1 MSEKEALHKET
12 EVKGS
17 VQRTCTEIAPL
28 ILLYV
33 CDELSA
39 EERAA
44 VDAHEIIC
52 ANCAMALGR
61 EKKLQQ
67 IIGETEQAADEL
79 DPTGMLLWQCR
90 SQLAERLD
98 DLNAAKGSRWRT
110 LPAEWREFRPLARF
124 SQLFVAH
131 PALCTAA
138 LVFAGA
144 SLGSY
149 MPQLIPQLLSRHN
162 AADAQPVMTVSGAMP
177 RLTEQE
183 LANMGVAGINFAPSP
198 GGIGPG
204 TVELRLTA
212 EKPMVIEGS
221 LDDSE
226 VRRVLTY
233 VVAHS
238 QRFDEGV
245 RLDSLDALRTHTSDG
260 QVRQVLCT
268 AARKDRNPA
277 VRLRALEA
285 LRDGTIDAAVR
296 DTLLE
301 ALVNDNNPGVR
312 VEAIS
317 SLVNSLPK
325 SGGESMDPNAE
336 HVMRVL
342 QNLTR
347 KDPNRYIRMQSAA
360 ALRQLGPR
368 ELH

>member
-1 MSEKEALHKET
+1 MSEKELFG
-12 EVKGS
+12 VKDEGRRGGS
-17 VQRTCTEIAPL
+17 WTCTDIAPL

-44 VDAHEIIC
+44 VQAHEIHC
-52 ANCAMALGR
+52 PNCAAALAR
-61 EKKLQQ
+61 EHKLHQL
-67 IIGETEQAADEL
+67 IGESSQAADEL
-79 DPTGMLLWQCR
+79 DPAGVLLSQCR
-90 SQLAERLD
+90 SQLAESLD
-98 DLNAAKGSRWRT
+98 DLDISIGSRWRRF
-110 LPAEWREFRPLARF
+110 PAALRDTHIFAGLSRI
-124 SQLFVAH
+124 FVAH
-131 PALCTAA
+131 PAVCTAL

-144 SLGSY
+144 GLGAYLPRVVPAHTSG
-149 MPQLIPQLLSRHN
+149 N
-162 AADAQPVMTVSGAMP
+162 ARPVMTVSSVP
-177 RLTEQE
+177 RLSEQE

-198 GGIGPG
+198 AGMGPG
-204 TVELRLTA
+204 TVELRLTS

-233 VVAHS
+233 VVANS

-245 RLDSLDALRTHTSDG
+245 RLDSLDALRAHTSDG

-285 LRDGTIDAAVR
+285 LRDGTIDENVR
-296 DTLLE
+296 ETLLE

-317 SLVNSLPK
+317 SLVNSLQK
-325 SGGESMDPNAE
+325 SGEAPMDPNAE

-342 QNLTR
+342 KNLTR
-347 KDPNRYIRMQSAA
+347 KDPNNYIRMQSAA

>member
-1 MSEKEALHKET
+1 MSEKETLRKEM

-17 VQRTCTEIAPL
+17 VTRTCTEIAPL

-44 VDAHEIIC
+44 VEAHELIC
-52 ANCAMALGR
+52 ANCAAALGR

-98 DLNAAKGSRWRT
+98 DLDAAKESRWRA
-110 LPAEWREFRPLARF
+110 LPAAWRGFRPLARF

-144 SLGSY
+144 SLGTY
-149 MPQLIPQLLSRHN
+149 MPQLRQLVSRQN
-162 AADAQPVMTVSGAMP
+162 ADARPVMTVSGATP

-226 VRRVLTY
+226 VRRLLTY
-233 VVAHS
+233 VVAHG

-285 LRDGTIDAAVR
+285 LRDGTIDATVR

-325 SGGESMDPNAE
+325 PGEESTEPNAE

>member
-1 MSEKEALHKET
+1 VSERELFDKPMEA
-12 EVKGS
+12 KGGD
-17 VQRTCTEIAPL
+17 RWTCTEVAPL
-28 ILLYV
+28 LVLYV

-39 EERAA
+39 DERAA
-44 VDAHEIIC
+44 VRAHELVC
-52 ANCAMALGR
+52 SNCSAALAR
-61 EKKLQQ
+61 EQKLQG
-67 IIGETEQAADEL
+67 IIGASRPAAEEF
-79 DPTGMLLWQCR
+79 DPAGVLLSQCR
-90 SQLAERLD
+90 SELAESLD
-98 DLNAAKGSRWRT
+98 DLDASKQSRWRA
-110 LPAEWREFRPLARF
+110 LPAAFRGARPF
-124 SQLFVAH
+124 VWLSQFFVAH
-131 PALCTAA
+131 PVMCTAV
-138 LVFAGA
+138 LVLAGA
-144 SLGSY
+144 GLGAY
-149 MPQLIPQLLSRHN
+149 GPQIIPQGNPS
-162 AADAQPVMTVSGAMP
+162 DARPVMTVSGVP

-226 VRRVLTY
+226 VRRVLSY
-233 VVAHS
+233 VVANS

-260 QVRQVLCT
+260 HVRQVLCA

-285 LRDGTIDAAVR
+285 LRDGTIDEMVR
-296 DTLLE
+296 ETLLE
-301 ALVNDNNPGVR
+301 SLVNDSNPGVR

-317 SLVNSLPK
+317 SLVNSLQK
-325 SGGESMDPNAE
+325 SGETPVDPHAA
-336 HVMRVL
+336 HVMQVL
-342 QNLTR
+342 ENLTR
-347 KDPNRYIRMQSAA
+347 RDPNSYVRMQSAA